1 MYHPGEATFALIS
14 VIILALSVW
23 VLRRQPVRILNSKRR
38 PKLKRT
44 AHDFLSQTPAR
55 ITTDIGIS
63 PPSMDPTCENPGR
76 SVLLDLPVEILQQ
89 IIEAAH
95 SSCLKELRLV
105 NHIISD
111 LATPLLFAKYIL
123 SLKHIRGHGQNLAER
138 VAPEQQIQLIRKIE
152 AIKSLEELEFLT
164 SNVQDLNISA
174 YQIRDAVKFLYEEP
188 IQQDTDDFSP
198 LGVQILQNF
207 ICSMKRLKTLRWN
220 ISFCNLSREIDFSPI
235 AGSVTHLELHPII
248 DMDPYD
254 PPSPQ
259 YSPFPSFKAF
269 TNLTRLTLLLWDQ
282 KSLDTLNYLPRLKY
296 LTFEPSYELDTTA
309 FDFLEIQQAPFNLEE
324 LTLKYGTINDPFPEH
339 LIPKFLSNLKRLTS
353 RTELRPES
361 LIKRSMWD
369 VLREH
374 GILLTHVSEHNA
386 SRMLLNYLSSYANT
400 LTSLSIHMVPYR
412 CGRTATKEVCT
423 AEHNGM
429 LAFMNEFWQDV
440 IPKHASTL
448 KRLKMFPGNQHIR
461 SGEGP
466 GKAEQHRMVE
476 QLNLLEPWSLGNHIP
491 AAKKALMMCER
502 LEELQMGSAGEVGF
516 KEAIEVAVKSK
527 RVSKLTFNL
536 KGYAVRPQMR
546 GWCGTGMMQ
555 FLNEAMGMRKR
566 ILDVRWED
574 DGIPD
579 SRWGKVDIEVIPVG
593 KLALVRDKESVGLFK
608 LVDFKDVASWTLF
621 SG

>member
-1 MYHPGEATFALIS
+1 MSCQQQPSHTGTLA
-14 VIILALSVW
+14 IIPHFQHTS
-23 VLRRQPVRILNSKRR
+23 NS
-38 PKLKRT
+38 LT
-44 AHDFLSQTPAR
+44 ND
-55 ITTDIGIS
+55 G
-63 PPSMDPTCENPGR
+63 
-76 SVLLDLPVEILQQ
+76 ILQTG
-89 IIEAAH
+89 H
-95 SSCLKELRLV
+95 SYWYTLKELRLV

-111 LATPLLFAKYIL
+111 LATPLLFRKYTL

-138 VAPEQQIQLIRKIE
+138 VAPEKQIQLIRKIE
-152 AIKSLEELEFLT
+152 AIKSLEGLEFLT

-174 YQIRDAVKFLYEEP
+174 YQIRDAVKFLYEES

-235 AGSVTHLELHPII
+235 ASSVTHLELHPMI

-254 PPSPQ
+254 PPSAQ
-259 YSPFPSFKAF
+259 YNSYPSFKVF
-269 TNLTRLTLLLWDQ
+269 TNLTHLTLLLWD
-282 KSLDTLNYLPRLKY
+282 KSYLDTLNYLPRLKS
-296 LTFEPSYELDTTA
+296 LTFEPSYEFDITA
-309 FDFLEIQQAPFNLEE
+309 FDFLEVQQVPFNLEE

-361 LIKRSMWD
+361 TVKRPIWD
-369 VLREH
+369 SLREH
-374 GILLTHVSEHNA
+374 GIFLTHVSEHNA
-386 SRMLLNYLSSYANT
+386 SRTLLNYLSSYSNT
-400 LTSLSIHMVPYR
+400 LTSLSIHMIPYR

-423 AEHNGM
+423 AEHNAM

-466 GKAEQHRMVE
+466 GKEEQHRMVE

-491 AAKKALMMCER
+491 AAKKALMMCEQ
-502 LEELQMGSAGEVGF
+502 LEELQMGSAGEVGL
-516 KEAIEVAVKSK
+516 KEAIEVAVRSK
-527 RVSKLTFNL
+527 KVEKLTFNL

-546 GWCGTGMMQ
+546 GWCGTGMMG

-566 ILDVRWED
+566 ILGVRWES
-574 DGIPD
+574 DGVPEG
-579 SRWGKVDIEVIPVG
+579 RWEKVDIEVVPVG
-593 KLALVRDKESVGLFK
+593 KLSLIKEKGEEGLFK
-608 LVDFKDVASWTLF
+608 LIDFKDLIKATSSAEDVSTAK
-621 SG
+621 